1 MEITRS
7 SSSPSPVL
15 KQKSKMGKKTLAN
28 KSKGKRPILED
39 YDSDFDAPLTKRG
52 RSHSSKKTKLNVE
65 EQTVPEISGKKS
77 CASAE
82 DRTQVWDYKFSPSDF
97 YRSKCETNQL
107 VEICFRGVKTID
119 HKAIEDAFLGSRWGL
134 DESLGL
140 KMVVLYF
147 IQCFLLSNTHDKEVS
162 RFDLDVVD
170 SGRFWYSSIDT
181 SS

>member
-1 MEITRS
+1 MAITRS

-28 KSKGKRPILED
+28 KSKGKCPILED

-52 RSHSSKKTKLNVE
+52 RPHSSKKRKLNVE
-65 EQTVPEISGKKS
+65 EQTFPDFSGKKS

-82 DRTQVWDYKFSPSDF
+82 DRTQVWDYKFN
-97 YRSKCETNQL
+97 ETNQL

-119 HKAIEDAFLGSRWGL
+119 HKAIEDTFLGSRWGL

-147 IQCFLLSNTHDKEVS
+147 IQCFLLSNNPDKEVS